1 MTKSERSPNAEVRKL
16 REIMVPLS
24 RSGHRHPLSFRLH
37 SLVGPPSDFDIRHSD
52 LIRHSSFV
60 IRHSRGLLELDG
72 LEARSKQ
79 MVQRESHQIHA
90 TANGEHDGVA
100 GGDAVLRREM
110 IEHTARENGEEDATR

>member
-1 MTKSERSPNAEVRKL
+1 MSKSERSPNGEVRKL

-24 RSGHRHPLSFRLH
+24 RLGHRHQLSSLLH
-37 SLVGPPSDFDIRHSD
+37 SLFGLPSDFDIRHSTFGFD
-52 LIRHSSFV
+52 SSFV
-60 IRHSRGLLELDG
+60 ICHSSFRSFPELDG

-110 IEHTARENGEEDATR
+110 IEHTAREN